1 MPHLSQKQNTNK
13 LLTKLKKLRFMN
25 NITINLFLLFLM
37 TSLNACS
44 QVNHQKTS
52 NMTKDDL
59 SNISVFISNFE
70 DYSMDIQ
77 AAGLATIPKATI
89 SDEGVLYIEYWYK
102 SGNEN
107 RTGKMTLNKK
117 SNNRFE
123 GEWKTNA
130 DNGNSYQ
137 GTLYFVF
144 DKNGTAIGYYKF
156 GGSDYKITIL
166 KK

>member
-1 MPHLSQKQNTNK
+1 MISNLMLLLS
-13 LLTKLKKLRFMN
+13 LL
-25 NITINLFLLFLM
+25 
-37 TSLNACS
+37 TSLNTCG
-44 QVNHQKTS
+44 QVNHQKAPS
-52 NMTKDDL
+52 MPKDDL
-59 SNISVFISNFE
+59 SNVSVFISNFG

-89 SDEGVLYIEYWYK
+89 SKEGVLYIEYSYK
-102 SGNEN
+102 SGAEN
-107 RTGKMTLNKK
+107 RNGKMTLNNK

-123 GEWKTNA
+123 GEWKTDA

-137 GTLYFVF
+137 GTLYFF
-144 DKNGTAIGYYKF
+144 FNKNGTAEGYYKF